1 MTQESIGGLN
11 HVGIPRRRRSGRAV
25 RKRGRITGLGIGVVA
40 AVVLIVVPVGFG
52 GTVSAQATSPSV
64 YQWGYTE
71 RTITPVAGLPTGIVA
86 VQAGDWGGMA
96 LDATGHVWDWGYG
109 SQGELGDG
117 SVTDSFAT
125 AVEAKG
131 PHDIVSIGEGDNY
144 AAAVD
149 ASGNL
154 WVWGYDPHGTLC
166 LSHRS
171 IVTRP
176 VKITGLGATAVA
188 GGGAHLLLLL
198 RNGTVEACGENRYG
212 QLGDGTMGAGSA
224 SPVPVIGLSNVVA
237 ITAGNL
243 FSAAVESDGSVWT
256 WGYNAYGQLGVGM
269 TTNEDTPQRVPL
281 PQPATEIYAGGDNWV
296 NGHMVAILSNGKM
309 MAWGND
315 QWGQLGDGVSGSPSS
330 TPQSVHMPSG
340 VTFTSVAAGGEDT
353 FGVASDGELWA
364 WGRNTDGE
372 LGVAA
377 KGKVVDRPILASYG
391 FTMISATAV
400 EGVGV
405 SSGP

>member
-1 MTQESIGGLN
+1 
-11 HVGIPRRRRSGRAV
+11 VVAV
-25 RKRGRITGLGIGVVA
+25 FLAMVPLGIGRA
-40 AVVLIVVPVGFG
+40 AYAQTVG
-52 GTVSAQATSPSV
+52 PSV

-71 RTITPVAGLPTGIVA
+71 RTITPVAGLPADVVS

-117 SVTDSFAT
+117 LVVNSFNT

-149 ASGNL
+149 RSGNL
-154 WVWGYDPHGTLC
+154 WVWGYDPQGALC

-171 IVTRP
+171 MVIRP
-176 VKITGLGATAVA
+176 VKIAGLGATAIA
-188 GGGAHLLLLL
+188 GGGAHLLILL
-198 RNGTVEACGENRYG
+198 RNGTVEACGEDKYG
-212 QLGDGTMGAGSA
+212 QLGDGTIGASSA
-224 SPVPVIGLSNVVA
+224 SPVAVAGLSHVVS

-256 WGYNAYGQLGVGM
+256 WGYNAYGQLGLGT
-269 TTNEDTPQRVPL
+269 TTNDDLPQKVPL
-281 PQPATEIYAGGDNWV
+281 PLPATEVYAGGDNWV
-296 NGHMVAILSNGKM
+296 NGHMVAILSDGAV

-315 QWGQLGDGVSGSPSS
+315 IWGQLGNRISGASFS
-330 TPQSVHMPSG
+330 TPQTVDVPSG
-340 VTFTSVAAGGEDT
+340 VKFAYVAAGGEDT
-353 FGVASDGELWA
+353 FALDTGGDLWA

-372 LGVAA
+372 LGVAVR
-377 KGKVVDRPILASYG
+377 GRVVVRPILAGHG
-391 FTMISATAV
+391 FTMISVTAV
-400 EGVGV
+400 EGVGL